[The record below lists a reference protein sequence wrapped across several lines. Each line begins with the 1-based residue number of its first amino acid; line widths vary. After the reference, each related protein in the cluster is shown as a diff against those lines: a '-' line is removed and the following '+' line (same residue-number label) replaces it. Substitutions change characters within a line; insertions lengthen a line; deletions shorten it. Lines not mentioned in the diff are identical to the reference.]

1 MGYGHADMYITTS
14 ADPDHNV
21 YGLLDMVQSGLTVLN
36 RRRRREMAAADLF
49 STVQTVKLERA
60 CAEPCLTSEPTQHIR
75 RPRDNQP
82 LRGIILFPARPK

>member
-60 CAEPCLTSEPTQHIR
+60 CAEPCLR
-75 RPRDNQP
+75 
-82 LRGIILFPARPK
+82 